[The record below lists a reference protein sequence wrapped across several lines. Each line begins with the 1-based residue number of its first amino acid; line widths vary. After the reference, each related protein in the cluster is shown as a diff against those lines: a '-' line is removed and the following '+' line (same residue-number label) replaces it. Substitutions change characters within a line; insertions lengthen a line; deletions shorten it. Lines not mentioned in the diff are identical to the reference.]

1 MEKEFELNRI
11 LSYLAEHDDDFIN
24 NYMSVL
30 YEEGTN
36 TTNEVEFNKLKMSLY
51 ELIREV
57 YLTNEMYLK
66 SIKKEI
72 KMAKFSD
79 FLFNENKY
87 KKIYTRIVPGYIDE
101 LMQVKKL
108 IGMMFEYINKIEI
121 DDNSFGL
128 TDLFI
133 LSSAIIKLSRLR
145 FADIQRQFNIYDS
158 LDEEYID
165 SYKYGK
171 LYSNEHIED
180 GIKYLTK
187 TLGKSI

>member
-1 MEKEFELNRI
+1 MEKDFELNGI
-11 LSYLAEHDDDFIN
+11 LTYLTEQDEEFIN
-24 NYMSVL
+24 SYMSIL
-30 YEEGTN
+30 HEEGTASD
-36 TTNEVEFNKLKMSLY
+36 ELEFNKIKKALY
-51 ELIREV
+51 ELIREI

-72 KMAKFSD
+72 KLAKFSD

-121 DDNSFGL
+121 ENNSFGL

-133 LSSAIIKLSRLR
+133 LASAIIKLSRQR
-145 FADIQRQFNIYDS
+145 FMEIQRQFNIYDS

-165 SYKYGK
+165 TYKYRK
-171 LYSNEHIED
+171 SYSNIHIED

-187 TLGKSI
+187 TLGKSV